1 MTDAADRT
9 LRLADVAA
17 AVGGTLVGDGD
28 VRVRGISALDR
39 AGPDDLSF
47 LSGAKYAPLLAECAA
62 AAVLVSP
69 EFAEAPG
76 RCVNRVIVAKPH
88 EAMLALLPKLYEM
101 PTRPF
106 EGVHPS
112 AAVAADAVIDPTA
125 CVEAFAVIGAR
136 ATIGR
141 GVWVGPH
148 CVVGDGVRVGADA
161 RLVSHVT
168 LYPGA
173 DIGERTILHA
183 GVRIASDGFGYVFDG
198 GQHRK
203 LPHVGGCLIGND
215 VEIGANSC
223 VDRGSIDATVIGD
236 GTKIDNLVHV
246 AHNVRVGRRC
256 LLVAGTGIAG
266 SVPAR
271 GRGGPR
277 RAGGGRRACDDR
289 GRRGGRGAGGRDLG
303 RARQARHG
311 EAIRRGR
318 RSRRC
323 AAMRRSKLPG
333 VHASGWSGSSRA
345 SRTRERAPHHRRA
358 DSLSRRRPASRASRA
373 PSRSGRRHPARGRV
387 PAR

>member
-203 LPHVGGCLIGND
+203 LPHVGRCLIGND

-266 SVPAR
+266 SSRLGDGVVLGGQVGVAGHVTIGDGAVVAAQGGVISDIPPGETWGGYPAR
-271 GRGGPR
+271 P
-277 RAGGGRRACDDR
+277 
-289 GRRGGRGAGGRDLG
+289 
-303 RARQARHG
+303 QKQ
-311 EAIRRGR
+311 
-318 RSRRC
+318 
-323 AAMRRSKLPG
+323 AMRGYAALGKLPEFMRR
-333 VHASGWSGSSRA
+333 VERFLA
-345 SRTRERAPHHRRA
+345 REQ
-358 DSLSRRRPASRASRA
+358 DS
-373 PSRSGRRHPARGRV
+373 
-387 PAR
+387 